1 MNKIIKGEFES
12 NLNNIFLKESPNSIL
27 IVTGKKSFKDSDA
40 EIFFNKISSKYNITL
55 YSKTDKNPSFN
66 EILRLLKKHEHS
78 NFDLIV
84 AYGGGSVIDFS
95 KLVALFK
102 NNTSL
107 FKNNFQNSADLINT
121 IPIIAIPTTAGSG
134 AESTKFA
141 VIYREKTKFSIL
153 NKRILPK
160 YAILDP
166 KTTFSLS
173 KYKIACSTIDAVCQ
187 SIESLWAKNK
197 NRESE
202 LYALKSLTLIY
213 TNISRIYENNENI
226 RSLLLE
232 GSNLSGKAINISR
245 TTAPHA
251 MSYYLTTFHNIP
263 HGEAVAINIEPFIK
277 MNFDSIREENKVK
290 LLEIFKVTTKNEFIT
305 SIKLLKLKL
314 GLKLDLSS
322 IRNLNINTYS
332 SFINIERLKNNPVE
346 LTTNDIL
353 NLIKKSSLKRKLN

>member
-1 MNKIIKGEFES
+1 MNKIIKGEFET
-12 NLNNIFLKESPNSIL
+12 NLNNTLLKESPKSIL
-27 IVTGKKSFKDSDA
+27 IVTGKNSFKDSDA
-40 EIFFNKISSKYNITL
+40 EIYFNKISSKYNITL
-55 YSKTDKNPSFN
+55 YSKTEKTPSFK
-66 EILRLLKKHEHS
+66 EISKLLIKHEHS

-102 NNTSL
+102 NNISL
-107 FKNNFQNSADLINT
+107 FKSNFQNSAGLLNT

-141 VIYREKTKFSIL
+141 VMYRENIKFSVL
-153 NKRILPK
+153 NKKILPK
-160 YAILDP
+160 YVILDP

-173 KYKIACSTIDAVCQ
+173 KYQVACSAIDAVCQ

-202 LYALKSLTLIY
+202 LYALKSLALIY
-213 TNISRIYENNENI
+213 PNISRIYENNENI

-251 MSYYLTTFHNIP
+251 MSYYLTTFHDIP
-263 HGEAVAINIEPFIK
+263 HGEAVAINIEPFIEI
-277 MNFDSIREENKVK
+277 NFESIREKIKVK
-290 LLEIFKVTTKNEFIT
+290 LFEIFRVSTKNEFIN

-314 GLKLDLSS
+314 GLKSDLSMV
-322 IRNLNINTYS
+322 RNLNINAYS

-346 LTTNDIL
+346 LKTNDIL
-353 NLIKKSSLKRKLN
+353 NLIKKSSLKS

>member
-12 NLNNIFLKESPNSIL
+12 NLNNILLKESPNSIL
-27 IVTGKKSFKDSDA
+27 IVTGKNSFKDSGA
-40 EIFFNKISSKYNITL
+40 EIYFNKISSKYNITL
-55 YSKTDKNPSFN
+55 YSKTEKTPSFK
-66 EILRLLKKHEHS
+66 EILRLLIKHENS
-78 NFDLIV
+78 NFDLII

-102 NNTSL
+102 NNIFL
-107 FKNNFQNSADLINT
+107 FKNNFQNSADLLNT

-141 VIYREKTKFSIL
+141 VMYRENIKSSVL
-153 NKRILPK
+153 NKKILPK

-173 KYKIACSTIDAVCQ
+173 KYQVACSAIDAVCQ

-202 LYALKSLTLIY
+202 LYALKSLALIY
-213 TNISRIYENNENI
+213 PNISRIYENNENI

-251 MSYYLTTFHNIP
+251 MSYYLTTFHDIP
-263 HGEAVAINIEPFIK
+263 HGEAVAINIEPFIE
-277 MNFDSIREENKVK
+277 MNFESIREKIKVK
-290 LLEIFKVTTKNEFIT
+290 LFEIFRVSTKNEFIS

-314 GLKLDLSS
+314 GLKSDLSMVK
-322 IRNLNINTYS
+322 NLNINTYS

-346 LTTNDIL
+346 LSTNDIL
-353 NLIKKSSLKRKLN
+353 NLIKKSSLKS

>member
-12 NLNNIFLKESPNSIL
+12 NLNNILLKESPNSIL
-27 IVTGKKSFKDSDA
+27 IVTGKNSFKDSGA
-40 EIFFNKISSKYNITL
+40 EIFFNKISSKYKITF
-55 YSKTDKNPSFN
+55 YSKTETNPSFK
-66 EILRLLKKHEHS
+66 EILGLLIKHEHS

-102 NNTSL
+102 NNIPL
-107 FKNNFQNSADLINT
+107 FKNNFQNSADIINT

-141 VIYREKTKFSIL
+141 VMYRENIKSSVL

-173 KYKIACSTIDAVCQ
+173 KHQIACSAIDAVCQ

-202 LYALKSLTLIY
+202 LYALKSLSLIY
-213 TNISRIYENNENI
+213 PNISRIYENNENI

-251 MSYYLTTFHNIP
+251 MSYYLTVFHDIP

-277 MNFDSIREENKVK
+277 MNFESIRAKIKVK
-290 LLEIFKVTTKNEFIT
+290 LFEIFRVSTKNEFIR

-314 GLKLDLSS
+314 GLKSDLSKL
-322 IRNLNINTYS
+322 RNLNIETYS
-332 SFINIERLKNNPVE
+332 TFINVERLKNNPIE
-346 LTTNDIL
+346 LTPNDIL
-353 NLIKKSSLKRKLN
+353 NLIKKS

>member
-1 MNKIIKGEFES
+1 MNKIIKGEFET

-27 IVTGKKSFKDSDA
+27 IVTGKNSFKDGSA
-40 EIFFNKISSKYNITL
+40 KTYFNKISSKYNITL
-55 YSKTDKNPSFN
+55 YSKIEKTPSFK
-66 EILRLLKKHEHS
+66 EILSLLIKHEHL

-102 NNTSL
+102 NNISH
-107 FKNNFQNSADLINT
+107 FKKNFQNSSEIINT
-121 IPIIAIPTTAGSG
+121 IPIIAIPTTSGSG

-141 VIYREKTKFSIL
+141 VIYRENIKSSVL
-153 NKRILPK
+153 NRKILPK

-173 KYKIACSTIDAVCQ
+173 KYQIGCSVIDAVCQ

-202 LYALKSLTLIY
+202 LYALKSLALIY
-213 TNISRIYENNENI
+213 PNISKIYENNGNV

-251 MSYYLTTFHNIP
+251 MSYYLTTFHDIP
-263 HGEAVAINIEPFIK
+263 HGEAVAMNIEPFIK
-277 MNFDSIREENKVK
+277 MNFESIRKKARAK
-290 LLEIFKVTTKNEFIT
+290 LFEIFRVSTKNEFMS
-305 SIKLLKLKL
+305 SIKLLKFKL
-314 GLKLDLSS
+314 GLKSDLSTV
-322 IRNLNINTYS
+322 RDLNVNAYS
-332 SFINIERLKNNPVE
+332 SYINIERLKNNPVE
-346 LTTNDIL
+346 LTIDDIL
-353 NLIKKSSLKRKLN
+353 YLLKKSYLKD

>member
-12 NLNNIFLKESPNSIL
+12 NLNNILLKESPNSIL
-27 IVTGKKSFKDSDA
+27 IVTGKNSFKDSGA
-40 EIFFNKISSKYNITL
+40 EIFFNKISSKYNMTI
-55 YSKTDKNPSFN
+55 YSKTEKTPSFK
-66 EILRLLKKHEHS
+66 EISRLFIKYEQS

-102 NNTSL
+102 NNIPL
-107 FKNNFQNSADLINT
+107 FKNNFQNSADIINT

-141 VIYREKTKFSIL
+141 VMYRENIKSSVL

-173 KYKIACSTIDAVCQ
+173 KHQIACSAIDAVCQ

-202 LYALKSLTLIY
+202 LYALKSLSLIY
-213 TNISRIYENNENI
+213 PNISRIYENNENI

-251 MSYYLTTFHNIP
+251 MSYYLTAFHDIP

-277 MNFDSIREENKVK
+277 MNFESIREKIKVK
-290 LLEIFKVTTKNEFIT
+290 LFEIFRVSTKNEFIR

-314 GLKLDLSS
+314 GLKSDLSKL
-322 IRNLNINTYS
+322 RNLNIDTYS
-332 SFINIERLKNNPVE
+332 TFINIERLKNNPIE

-353 NLIKKSSLKRKLN
+353 NLIKKSYLKS

>member
-12 NLNNIFLKESPNSIL
+12 NFNNILLKERPNSIL
-27 IVTGKKSFKDSDA
+27 IVTGKNSFKDSSA
-40 EIFFNKISSKYNITL
+40 EIYFNKISSKYNITL
-55 YSKTDKNPSFN
+55 YSKTEKTPSFK
-66 EILRLLKKHEHS
+66 EILRLLIKHEHS

-95 KLVALFK
+95 KLIALFK
-102 NNTSL
+102 NNISL
-107 FKNNFQNSADLINT
+107 FKNNFQNSAELINT

-141 VIYREKTKFSIL
+141 VIYRENIKFSIL
-153 NKRILPK
+153 NKKTLPK

-173 KYKIACSTIDAVCQ
+173 KYQIACSAIDAICQ

-197 NRESE
+197 NSESE
-202 LYALKSLTLIY
+202 LYALKSLALIY
-213 TNISRIYENNENI
+213 PNISRIYETDENI

-245 TTAPHA
+245 TTGPHA
-251 MSYYLTTFHNIP
+251 MSYYLTTFHDIP

-277 MNFDSIREENKVK
+277 MNFESIRQKIKVK
-290 LLEIFKVTTKNEFIT
+290 LFEIFRVTTKIEFIN
-305 SIKLLKLKL
+305 SIELLKLTL
-314 GLKLDLSS
+314 GLKSDLSMVS
-322 IRNLNINTYS
+322 NLNINAYS

-346 LTTNDIL
+346 LKIKDIL
-353 NLIKKSSLKRKLN
+353 NLIKKSSLKS